1 MERKILLNIY
11 THTQRERETERERVM
26 QIESKILNIIKTITS
41 NVDKS

>member
-11 THTQRERETERERVM
+11 THTHTERETERERVM

>member
-1 MERKILLNIY
+1 MERKILLHIY
-11 THTQRERETERERVM
+11 TERERETERERVM